1 MRDNNRRAIAS
12 GVERQSVPT
21 TDGLS
26 CGMLEWISD
35 DFSDK
40 SGMLVPISLNQKRY
54 WYQLDTG
61 ADEVVPYGSPEEAPF
76 GFPMFAGRDAL
87 LLDSGVLDE
96 GHVRS
101 AASPRSSRYSWFRA
115 LIGRALV
122 IDFPKRRVCLL
133 ERADLPESFTREA
146 DWSTARDTP
155 RQTILWTLM
164 SMAKSWTGFSTTRV
178 PVPMRSALI

>member
-1 MRDNNRRAIAS
+1 MAFPAACWS
-12 GVERQSVPT
+12 GFPT
-21 TDGLS
+21 TFPTSPGCWCRFRS
-26 CGMLEWISD
+26 NE
-35 DFSDK
+35 
-40 SGMLVPISLNQKRY
+40 KRY

-76 GFPMFAGRDAL
+76 GFPMFAWQGCTSSRF
-87 LLDSGVLDE
+87 GVPDE
-96 GHVRS
+96 GNVRS
-101 AASPRSSRYSWFRA
+101 AASPRSSRYSWFEL

-122 IDFPKRRVCLL
+122 IDSPKRRICLL

-146 DWSTARDTP
+146 DWSTAGDTP